1 MGLKHILSPEQEVAN
16 NIAEQLTNPG
26 VLMCVNLPNDHEI
39 IEVSAPSKLH
49 GRTLQD
55 IGLRKKYNINLV
67 TLLKKDGDEHQ
78 IKGVPGPDTI
88 IDKGDIIMIFGLTK
102 EVNRFIEINA

>member
-1 MGLKHILSPEQEVAN
+1 MDAVVVSIGSSFQEMILCVFQLQAIGVKQIIARAQGPVQREILTKMGLKHILSPEQEVAN

-55 IGLRKKYNINLV
+55 IGLRKSTIS
-67 TLLKKDGDEHQ
+67 TL
-78 IKGVPGPDTI
+78 
-88 IDKGDIIMIFGLTK
+88 
-102 EVNRFIEINA
+102 

>member
-1 MGLKHILSPEQEVAN
+1 MFQLQAIGVKQIIARAQGLTTARNSYQDGLETHSESEQEVAN

-55 IGLRKKYNINLV
+55 IG
-67 TLLKKDGDEHQ
+67 
-78 IKGVPGPDTI
+78 
-88 IDKGDIIMIFGLTK
+88 
-102 EVNRFIEINA
+102 